1 MALKKDYSYGSVSGN
16 YWKIIGNHSNTM
28 YSATVVRI
36 ALYENQEARTRDEAG
51 YIKVLPI
58 SIPGPDHTR
67 ATAYAEL
74 KKRPEFEGAE
84 DIWD

>member
-1 MALKKDYSYGSVSGN
+1 MALKKEYEYASKKGN
-16 YWKIIGNHSNTM
+16 YWKIIGNHSNTL

-36 ALYENQEARTRDEAG
+36 ALYESKEAREKDEAS

-58 SIPGPDHTR
+58 SIPGSDHTR

-74 KKRPEFEGAE
+74 KKRVEFEGAI
-84 DIWD
+84 DC